1 LSFHSN
7 LQKFFHVAGRNSRL
21 LPDCLLAEGVLKTL
35 RLQQMNPG
43 VLGALV
49 QQGDGQAIINITTV
63 NKDTSI
69 KKNTD

>member
-1 LSFHSN
+1 
-7 LQKFFHVAGRNSRL
+7 
-21 LPDCLLAEGVLKTL
+21 
-35 RLQQMNPG
+35 MNPG